1 MQSHLATYNKS
12 IIFQTT
18 GLGPKY
24 IMFSQTH
31 PTSANLATTSAHKKH
46 HTNKYS
52 LFIYSFFCY
61 LVGEIM
67 YSRRNLFYT
76 KPY

>member
-1 MQSHLATYNKS
+1 MQPHLATYNKS
-12 IIFQTT
+12 MIFQTT
-18 GLGPKY
+18 ELGPQVRHVLLSP
-24 IMFSQTH
+24 I
-31 PTSANLATTSAHKKH
+31 SADLATTSAHKKH
-46 HTNKYS
+46 HKNKYS